1 MGDGVDDGVLRHDSG
16 NGGRGLELELEPSQ
30 KLLLLWVLGFLFL
43 RVPSEVVPLVRV
55 PGPGTVDLE
64 SLGCSVA
71 VIVAPRRWT
80 WLPLRE

>member
-1 MGDGVDDGVLRHDSG
+1 MLWHDSG
-16 NGGRGLELELEPSQ
+16 NGGRGLELLELGPSQ
-30 KLLLLWVLGFLFL
+30 QPLLPWVLGILFL
-43 RVPSEVVPLVRV
+43 RVPSEVVVVPLVRV

-80 WLPLRE
+80 WLPL